1 MSSRWTWGI
10 AAAVVVGLGTAPAK
24 VAAGDAIGMS
34 FGGSAILGQPLGD
47 FADQVGTPYGLG
59 GHIAWARPGKPFGL
73 RLEVT
78 GLIYGSETRQVPV
91 GQPGLRQSLEVET
104 TNGMATLGMG
114 PQWVAPRGSVRPY
127 LTAFAGFSY
136 FSTDSTVRADPDLL
150 PVARSTNYDD
160 TVFAYGGG
168 IGILI
173 PLGADKSRGLAL
185 DVGAR
190 FVGGG
195 EVRYL
200 AEGAITDLPGGD
212 IAFNPLHTKAD
223 RIEFH
228 IGLTGLP

>member
-1 MSSRWTWGI
+1 V
-10 AAAVVVGLGTAPAK
+10 AVVGLGAPPK
-24 VAAGDAIGMS
+24 IAAGDAIEMS
-34 FGGSAILGQPLGD
+34 FGGSAILGQALGD

-59 GHIAWARPGKPFGL
+59 GHIAWARPARPFGL

-91 GQPGLRQSLEVET
+91 GQPGLRQSLTVET
-104 TNGMATLGMG
+104 TNGMATLGLG
-114 PQWVAPRGSVRPY
+114 PQFVAPRGSVRPY

-136 FSTDSTVRADPDLL
+136 FSTDSTVRADPELF
-150 PVARSTNYDD
+150 PVAQSTNYDD

-168 IGILI
+168 LGILI
-173 PLGADKSRGLAL
+173 PLSASQSGGLAL

-200 AEGAITDLPGGD
+200 AEGAITDLPGGG
-212 IAFNPLHTKAD
+212 IGFTPLHTKAN

-228 IGLTGLP
+228 LGLTGLP